1 MSLHGE
7 THSSGFPRPPIT
19 PYDVLFLVTTIVFGI
34 AKAVTASLGA
44 TIVPTTLEWVL
55 RDRVSQRFPNNLRK
69 PTLDPANEPPASETK
84 DTPIVTGNRIFVTI
98 SVVGFGVSKAIV
110 TYRGLP
116 TSANTLDWV
125 FAIVFSSLTYCLEMY
140 QDDAAYAWP
149 SVFQSDYQ
157 PSLYSGTTFLGI
169 TLMFSIGL
177 LITSFWTITIGYSYV
192 FLWNWV
198 PEKPSTKLLLLPSL
212 DYIHLISCKI
222 LLGCFTTIAL
232 AVAPSMMSAFSIF
245 VTFDPMRNFLRI
257 IWRSVLVCV
266 ASTSRFFN
274 AILIT
279 VAIWGSVLNLFRPL
293 GQAASSAL
301 IRVGFIPLFQIV
313 AEYVSEIMFAQR
325 IFRLFKRIGFLP
337 GFVLVLSFVL
347 AIVAPIA
354 PIGLWIPTTA
364 LHDSAE
370 LPQIL
375 RLFVTFGLI
384 STSIISGVIFVGIL
398 YSTEQPNAS

>member
-1 MSLHGE
+1 
-7 THSSGFPRPPIT
+7 
-19 PYDVLFLVTTIVFGI
+19 
-34 AKAVTASLGA
+34 
-44 TIVPTTLEWVL
+44 
-55 RDRVSQRFPNNLRK
+55 
-69 PTLDPANEPPASETK
+69 
-84 DTPIVTGNRIFVTI
+84 
-98 SVVGFGVSKAIV
+98 
-110 TYRGLP
+110 
-116 TSANTLDWV
+116 
-125 FAIVFSSLTYCLEMY
+125 MY

-157 PSLYSGTTFLGI
+157 PSLYSGLRHGKDPAIFLTQFTGTTFLGI

-325 IFRLFKRIGFLP
+325 IFRLCEWPFVTLCIAYSFGVVVKRIGFLP